1 MTRFTDEEFARL
13 VAHVESHYGIDL
25 SKKRTLAECR
35 LRLELD
41 RLQIPSLGAFLDR
54 VEADRTGQLATAMM
68 NRLTT
73 NYTFFLRE
81 RSHFDFLTREILP
94 RLPSDAKSFQIWC
107 AGCSTGEECYTL
119 AMVLSAYRDGG
130 GWLPPVEILATD
142 LSERALHRA
151 QAARYPAKAMEAL
164 PAAWR
169 QAYCRADGDG
179 HFAVREELRRMV
191 AFRKMNLMRPYAGHS
206 VYDLVF
212 CRNVIIYFSEPARR
226 RLTERLGKSLKPG
239 GYLFTGH
246 TELLPREQTVFTY
259 IEPAIYQKGGGAL
272 S

>member
-94 RLPSDAKSFQIWC
+94 RLTSDAKSFQIWC

-119 AMVLSAYRDGG
+119 AMLLSDYEQSGKI
-130 GWLPPVEILATD
+130 LPYYEILGTD
-142 LSERALHRA
+142 ASDAVVKAA
-151 QAARYPAKAMEAL
+151 QEARYSARELSDIPPTWQSRYIKIQDEGKSFTVV
-164 PAAWR
+164 PEIRRHCKFR
-169 QAYCRADGDG
+169 Q
-179 HFAVREELRRMV
+179 
-191 AFRKMNLMRPYAGHS
+191 MNLLAPTSTTRLF
-206 VYDLVF
+206 DIIF
-212 CRNVIIYFSEPARR
+212 CRNVMIYFSEEAR
-226 RLTERLGKSLKPG
+226 GKLVDLLYRALKPG
-239 GYLFTGH
+239 GYLFVGH
-246 TELLPREQTVFTY
+246 TELLAWNSTMFQYVC
-259 IEPAIYQKGGGAL
+259 PAVYRK
-272 S
+272 